1 MIMKTLRY
9 FLVLI
14 CLCGMLLVGCEP
26 QNEPVVNTPPQEE
39 NPDGGGD
46 EDNNGDEENGGKEDD
61 NTGNEGGENGGS
73 ENGGNDEQDM
83 SWMEN
88 PQPLPEATYELSGGL
103 AASSYVSYQGGL
115 RNDYL
120 SFYDSNRDYALY
132 IDLYTSESNTILPT
146 GRYLLSDEMKNCA
159 FREYCYLT
167 LETNGELYRF
177 TEGWVEVIADAEH
190 SSGYPYH
197 NIRAYFVME
206 TGESV
211 SLEYEGTI
219 VLK

>member
-1 MIMKTLRY
+1 
-9 FLVLI
+9 
-14 CLCGMLLVGCEP
+14 MLLVGCEP

-103 AASSYVSYQGGL
+103 VATSYVSYAIGL

-120 SFYDSNRDYALY
+120 SFYEAERDYALY

-167 LETNGELYRF
+167 LETDGDLYRF

-190 SSGYPYH
+190 SSGYPLH

-206 TGESV
+206 SGESV

-219 VLK
+219 ILK

>member
-1 MIMKTLRY
+1 MIMKATRLILVATL
-9 FLVLI
+9 LI
-14 CLCGMLLVGCEP
+14 GLLFAGCETP
-26 QNEPVVNTPPQEE
+26 SEPTIDIPTQEE
-39 NPDGGGD
+39 TEDEGNEDSGNE
-46 EDNNGDEENGGKEDD
+46 EDNGSTEEEENNNGE
-61 NTGNEGGENGGS
+61 EGGEENNGT
-73 ENGGNDEQDM
+73 EDEDEQDM

-103 AASSYVSYQGGL
+103 VATSYVSYAIGL

-120 SFYDSNRDYALY
+120 SFYEAERDYALY

-146 GRYLLSDEMKNCA
+146 GRYLLSNEMKNCA

-167 LETNGELYRF
+167 LETDGDLYRF

-190 SSGYPYH
+190 SSGYPLH

-206 TGESV
+206 SGESV

-219 VLK
+219 ILK